1 MAPHRRPARIL
12 VACVAAATLLAGVPA
27 APAAAVAGTAP
38 AFTVIKGIEYAPR
51 VGNAHVLD
59 LYLPTHRRGRAPL
72 IIWSAGSAWL
82 GDNGNVGG
90 EVLAEHLAPHGFAVA
105 AVAVRSSTQAT
116 FPAQV
121 HDGKAAVRWLRAHA
135 RRYHLDPGRFAA
147 MGNSSGGWLAA
158 MLGVTGGVAG
168 LEGDLGPRG
177 WSSRVQ
183 AVVDLYGPTDF
194 LQMDEHMLPGGCDI
208 INLISG
214 GTDCHNDPRSP
225 ESRLVGCPIQTCA
238 AVVARAN
245 PVTYASR
252 DDPPFLILHGTA
264 DLLVPHHQSEVLVRA
279 LRRACAEVR
288 FASLEG
294 RGHEHGYLDETAPP
308 FTPHRTLASRG
319 CGPTR
324 SFTGPPVTWEALA
337 RHLTRTLAGRHRHAA

>member
-1 MAPHRRPARIL
+1 MAPHRRQIRLL
-12 VACVAAATLLAGVPA
+12 VACISGMVLLAGVPA
-27 APAAAVAGTAP
+27 AAGTEP
-38 AFTVIKGIEYAPR
+38 AFVAIRGIEYAPR

-59 LYLPTHRRGRAPL
+59 LYLPTHARGRVPVV
-72 IIWSAGSAWL
+72 IWSAGSAWL
-82 GDNGNVGG
+82 GDNGNQGG
-90 EVLAEHLAPHGFAVA
+90 EVLAEHFTPHGFAVA

-158 MLGVTGGVAG
+158 MLGVTGRVAS

-183 AVVDLYGPTDF
+183 AVIDLYGPTDF

-208 INLISG
+208 INRISG
-214 GTDCHNDPRSP
+214 GTDCHNDPLSP
-225 ESRLVGCPIQTCA
+225 ESRLVGCPIQACPG
-238 AVVARAN
+238 VVARAN
-245 PVTYASR
+245 PATYAGR

-264 DLLVPHHQSEVLVRA
+264 DLLVPHHQSEVLFQA

-288 FASLEG
+288 FTSLEG
-294 RGHEHGYLDETAPP
+294 RGHEHGYLDETTPP
-308 FTPHRTLASRG
+308 FTPHSTRASRG
-319 CGPTR
+319 CGRLRT
-324 SFTGPPVTWEALA
+324 FTGPPVTWDALA
-337 RHLTRTLAGRHRHAA
+337 RHLTRTLAGLDRHAA

>member
-1 MAPHRRPARIL
+1 MTPHRRLARML
-12 VACVAAATLLAGVPA
+12 VACISGLVVVATVPA
-27 APAAAVAGTAP
+27 AAGTEP
-38 AFTVIKGIEYAPR
+38 AFIAIKGLEYAPR

-59 LYLPTHRRGRAPL
+59 LYLPTPARGRVPV

-82 GDNGNVGG
+82 GDNGNQGG
-90 EVLAEHLAPHGFAVA
+90 EVLAQHFTPHGFAVA
-105 AVAVRSSTQAT
+105 AVAVRSSSQAT

-147 MGNSSGGWLAA
+147 MGNSSGGWLAS
-158 MLGVTGGVAG
+158 MLGVTGSVGS

-177 WSSRVQ
+177 WSSRIQ
-183 AVVDLYGPTDF
+183 AVIDLYGPTDF
-194 LQMDEHMLPGGCDI
+194 LQMDEHMLPGGCAI

-214 GTDCHNDPRSP
+214 GTDCHNDPLSP
-225 ESRLVGCPIQTCA
+225 ESRLVGCPIQACPGA
-238 AVVARAN
+238 VARAD
-245 PVTYASR
+245 PATYASR

-264 DLLVPHHQSEVLVRA
+264 DLLVPHHQSEVLFQA

-288 FASLEG
+288 FTSLEG

-308 FTPHRTLASRG
+308 FTPHSTRAARV
-319 CGPTR
+319 CGLVHT
-324 SFTGPPVTWEALA
+324 FTGPPVTWDALA
-337 RHLTRTLAGRHRHAA
+337 RQLTRTLAGQDRDAA